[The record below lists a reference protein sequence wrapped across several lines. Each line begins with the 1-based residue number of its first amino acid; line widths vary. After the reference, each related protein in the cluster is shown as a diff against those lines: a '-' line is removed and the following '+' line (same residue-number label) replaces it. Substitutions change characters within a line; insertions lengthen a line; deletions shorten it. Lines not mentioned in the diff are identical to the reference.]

1 MPENPDY
8 TGVQPILLDLNGNG
22 IEIAEFSQSTTF
34 LDGTGDGL
42 QSRTSWAAPGDG
54 VLIFDADGD
63 GAISEALEF
72 IFTEW
77 DPTASSDIAA
87 LKAAFDTDDD
97 GDIDANDPATWDVN
111 GDGVVDAAD
120 KPFDHFKVLVTN
132 ADGTQEAKMLAQLG
146 GSVSSAGAEVT
157 QF

>member
-111 GDGVVDAAD
+111 GDEVVDAAD
-120 KPFDHFKVLVTN
+120 KPFDHFKVLVNN